1 MEVRVKQIDRF
12 KFRIEARSHSLLCDQ
27 PPENGGEDSGMTPP
41 ELLLASLG
49 SCAEFYAVQYLRTRE
64 IDDCGVEVTVTAE
77 KLLQPARLGNFRIQ
91 VTCPTA
97 LTEGQAEVAPLG
109 ASLFDPQHVALYA
122 DSGDRIRTG
131 PTGSLLTAKAARS
144 LRERKRLPGG
154 WNRRAFVFSY
164 FD

>member
-12 KFRIEARSHSLLCDQ
+12 KFSIEARSHSFLCDQ
-27 PPENGGEDSGMTPP
+27 PLENGGEDSGMTPP

-97 LTEGQAEVAPLG
+97 LTEGQAEGLRRSVHHCLIHNTLLSTPTVEIEFALG
-109 ASLFDPQHVALYA
+109 QP
-122 DSGDRIRTG
+122 
-131 PTGSLLTAKAARS
+131 AAC
-144 LRERKRLPGG
+144 
-154 WNRRAFVFSY
+154 
-164 FD
+164 